1 MKQMNFTTFDF
12 ATFERHVFRE
22 ELPKDHRKNLETN
35 VKLGF

>member
-1 MKQMNFTTFDF
+1 MNFTTFDF

-22 ELPKDHRKNLETN
+22 ELPKDYRKNLETN